1 MGMQHADLTIF
12 PIFFWDSK
20 GIRLNR
26 MKENQVI
33 KLALKLGMQNF
44 YGQVDNSI
52 LQVSK
57 KIKVTFVSA

>member
-1 MGMQHADLTIF
+1 
-12 PIFFWDSK
+12 
-20 GIRLNR
+20 